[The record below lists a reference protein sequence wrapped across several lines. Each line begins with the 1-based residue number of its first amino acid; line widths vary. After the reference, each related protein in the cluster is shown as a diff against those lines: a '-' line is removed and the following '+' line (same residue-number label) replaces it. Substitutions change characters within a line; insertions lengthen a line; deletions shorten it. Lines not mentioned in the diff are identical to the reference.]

1 MLQLEVRKHLRDFE
15 AAFDFSLSRDI
26 TVLLGPSG
34 HGKTTF
40 LNMVAG
46 MTTPDAGYVILDGV
60 TLFDSTRGTNVR
72 MEQRKVGFV
81 FQDYALFPHMSV
93 YDNIAYGL
101 RATGRKDKEVRAEV
115 EQGLERMRIGELR
128 DAKPSQLSGGQR
140 QRVALARTLVTR
152 PQIMLLDE
160 PLSAL
165 DMQLRT
171 AMRAELRTLLKTLE
185 IPAVVVT
192 HDPLDAVALGD
203 DVIVIEEGRAV
214 QRGTYESLLAAPRS
228 RFVAEFVE
236 SNALSGTLESAD
248 PAEGATVLLA
258 PGVRI
263 RAQAD
268 VAAGPVTVVIHP
280 WDISISTE
288 AHVSS
293 IGNVL
298 AATVVGICPL
308 RDRVRLLLDIGV
320 PVTAEISRRS
330 MAALDIALQS
340 QVFASFKT
348 TAVKIFGRH

>member
-1 MLQLEVRKHLRDFE
+1 M
-15 AAFDFSLSRDI
+15 
-26 TVLLGPSG
+26 TV
-34 HGKTTF
+34 
-40 LNMVAG
+40 
-46 MTTPDAGYVILDGV
+46 Y
-60 TLFDSTRGTNVR
+60 
-72 MEQRKVGFV
+72 E
-81 FQDYALFPHMSV
+81 
-93 YDNIAYGL
+93 NIAYGL
-101 RATGRKDKEVRAEV
+101 RATGRKDREVRAEV

-128 DAKPSQLSGGQR
+128 AARPTQLSGGQR

-171 AMRAELRTLLKTLE
+171 AMRAELRTLLKALE

-236 SNALSGTLESAD
+236 SNALSGTLESVD
-248 PAEGATVLLA
+248 PAEEGTVVLA

-263 RAQAD
+263 RGQAD
-268 VAAGPVTVVIHP
+268 IAAGPVTVVIHP

-330 MAALDIALQS
+330 MAALDIALDAR
-340 QVFASFKT
+340 VFASFKT